1 MTLDATESAANTRT
15 AAMSP
20 ATHSS
25 QESSTCHHKHII
37 RDGLFLWNIIQPSVH
52 Q

>member
-1 MTLDATESAANTRT
+1 MPQSLWPTLDT

-20 ATHSS
+20 AAHSS

-52 Q
+52 QIAL

>member
-1 MTLDATESAANTRT
+1 MPQSLWPALDT

-37 RDGLFLWNIIQPSVH
+37 RDGLFLWNIIQPSGD
-52 Q
+52 QIAL